1 MDEKR
6 ERDGGNTT
14 RSWWMKRE
22 RWREYYQGL
31 VDEKRERWREYYR
44 ELVDEKRERWREYYQ
59 ELVDEKRE
67 RWREYYQELVDEKRE
82 RDGGNTTRSWWM
94 KREREMEGILPGAG
108 G

>member
-1 MDEKR
+1 MKR

-14 RSWWMKRE
+14 RSWWMR
-22 RWREYYQGL
+22 
-31 VDEKRERWREYYR
+31 
-44 ELVDEKRERWREYYQ
+44 
-59 ELVDEKRE
+59 
-67 RWREYYQELVDEKRE
+67 RE

>member
-1 MDEKR
+1 
-6 ERDGGNTT
+6 
-14 RSWWMKRE
+14 MKRE
-22 RWREYYQGL
+22 
-31 VDEKRERWREYYR
+31 
-44 ELVDEKRERWREYYQ
+44 
-59 ELVDEKRE
+59 RE

>member
-44 ELVDEKRERWREYYQ
+44 ELVDEKRER
-59 ELVDEKRE
+59 
-67 RWREYYQELVDEKRE
+67 
-82 RDGGNTTRSWWM
+82 DGGNTTRSWWM

>member
-14 RSWWMKRE
+14 KSWWMKRE
-22 RWREYYQGL
+22 
-31 VDEKRERWREYYR
+31 
-44 ELVDEKRERWREYYQ
+44 
-59 ELVDEKRE
+59 RE

-82 RDGGNTTRSWWM
+82 RDGGNTTRGWWM
-94 KREREMEGILPGAG
+94 RREREMEGILPGAG